1 MRRKKELHEVA
12 VLVDPVRD
20 NVAVLHRPVRRGL
33 RLFLGDAPIVVRQ
46 SMNVGDRMTIVEIGR
61 KRPLVQFGVPFA
73 TSHGLQ
79 AGEKITSSNT
89 SDKLPVK
96 GGRLAPVRPA
106 RNHRRM
112 PASRTFSG
120 FPRQDGSCGTRN
132 YFVVLPTSMCAS
144 EIACHVAETV
154 SREGDPAGF
163 DGVLALSH
171 TEGCGCAGGEQ
182 IERVLRV
189 MKNILRNPNVG
200 GALLVDLGCE
210 QTNRTAVDRHLKSV
224 LAEGRLVKPLDWLTI
239 QAAGGS
245 RKAVDAGVSRLNRML
260 PEVRRMRRTPCPVG
274 KLVIGVECGA
284 SDAFSGITAN
294 RVIGNAVDRV
304 INTGGSAV
312 LSEIPE
318 TIGAEALLY
327 PRMRSRAVLEKYREG
342 VRWYRSM
349 ALRMGAAMRDN
360 LVPENRTGGLIN
372 PSIKSIGAVM
382 KGGSSVIQDFL
393 QYGEKVRRRGL
404 SIMQG
409 PGNDLESV
417 TGLAATGV
425 NLICFSTGRGTV
437 TGCAVVPVVKISS
450 TTRLFEQLREDIDFD
465 GGRMLGERNQAEAIE
480 RYGGELLEKV
490 LAVAS
495 GERSRPEIAGQRQF
509 QIWSAGKLSL

>member
-1 MRRKKELHEVA
+1 M
-12 VLVDPVRD
+12 
-20 NVAVLHRPVRRGL
+20 
-33 RLFLGDAPIVVRQ
+33 
-46 SMNVGDRMTIVEIGR
+46 
-61 KRPLVQFGVPFA
+61 
-73 TSHGLQ
+73 
-79 AGEKITSSNT
+79 
-89 SDKLPVK
+89 
-96 GGRLAPVRPA
+96 
-106 RNHRRM
+106 
-112 PASRTFSG
+112 
-120 FPRQDGSCGTRN
+120 
-132 YFVVLPTSMCAS
+132 
-144 EIACHVAETV
+144 
-154 SREGDPAGF
+154 
-163 DGVLALSH
+163 
-171 TEGCGCAGGEQ
+171 
-182 IERVLRV
+182 
-189 MKNILRNPNVG
+189 
-200 GALLVDLGCE
+200 
-210 QTNRTAVDRHLKSV
+210 
-224 LAEGRLVKPLDWLTI
+224 
-239 QAAGGS
+239 
-245 RKAVDAGVSRLNRML
+245 
-260 PEVRRMRRTPCPVG
+260 
-274 KLVIGVECGA
+274 
-284 SDAFSGITAN
+284 
-294 RVIGNAVDRV
+294 
-304 INTGGSAV
+304 